1 MTRIT
6 CPVCGH
12 QQVLEPP
19 IVICKNCYAD
29 LREFVEQNGW
39 IDGGEATGKVSEQA
53 QMDFLAKIRTM
64 SKNRFRKEDR
74 GFSAL
79 SIILK
84 ETFATFFKGFPTLYP
99 LTFLS
104 IASFMLIGAL
114 VSMMSIP
121 IFFPELYEIDS
132 SNTLMNSIGIAACL
146 FISLYAQAALMFAI
160 TNKDASIGDVL
171 STALTRFLSYA
182 TLMFF
187 MIIGI
192 VLGAM
197 LFLVPGV
204 MATILF
210 VFAPFIWA
218 AENADP
224 IASLRGS
231 IQYIRKAWLRVVL
244 VLAPLPLVIIFMWF
258 FFAYGGTTILMRAQ
272 NQFVFIFIISMLM
285 SLPLMLIA
293 VYMGKIYEDMRRAE
307 GLAPVPEAAA
317 EILAP
322 AQTIPKVLP
331 TPARILTFTELMG
344 AAWNVYTKHFTTL
357 SMLNLIS
364 YLPHVIHLAIMI
376 SGVLALTWFFD
387 VFQMKGQFGLL
398 VLMIL
403 PWQIIVLL
411 IIAVFVFFLLYLASA
426 IFGLVQ
432 YLLLELAY
440 VYVIADEATGVWE
453 AIKKART
460 RLRGFF
466 RVSLYWNF
474 VVSTGWVLIIPG
486 AIFLTWYSF
495 TPIIF
500 AIQKDEQTPLSALW
514 KSRELVQGL
523 WGTVFKNLLGFRY
536 LPVGL
541 VMILALFI
549 FAGLPIYW
557 ILGMITRVFAGIH
570 LPGQLAIYFPHF
582 WLPIWSVLF
591 MSVGVIYVPLQKVF
605 LYVLYR
611 ELKDYKATQE
621 KGL

>member
-29 LREFVEQNGW
+29 LREFVEKDRGV
-39 IDGGEATGKVSEQA
+39 DGVDATGKVSEKP
-53 QMDFLAKIRTM
+53 QMDFPGKIRAM
-64 SKNRFRKEDR
+64 SQNRIRKEDR
-74 GFSAL
+74 SLSAL
-79 SIILK
+79 SIIVK
-84 ETFATFFKGFPTLYP
+84 ETFATLFKRFRTLYP

-104 IASFMLIGAL
+104 IASFMLIGPL

-121 IFFPELYEIDS
+121 IFFPELYETDLF
-132 SNTLMNSIGIAACL
+132 NTLMNSIGVTTCL
-146 FISLYAQAALMFAI
+146 VISLYAQAALMCAV
-160 TNKDASIGDVL
+160 TNKEAGIGEVL
-171 STALTRFLSYA
+171 STALPRLLSYA
-182 TLMFF
+182 VLILF
-187 MIIGI
+187 MVIAIG
-192 VLGAM
+192 VGTM

-204 MATILF
+204 IAAILF
-210 VFAPFIWA
+210 VFAPFIFA

-224 IASLRGS
+224 MASLRRS
-231 IQYIRKAWLRVVL
+231 IQYVRKAWLRVVL

-258 FFAYGGTTILMRAQ
+258 FFAYGGTAILASSQ

-285 SLPLMLIA
+285 GLPLTLIA
-293 VYMGKIYEDMRRAE
+293 VYVCKIYEDIGKSE
-307 GLAPVPEAAA
+307 GLTLVPQAAT
-317 EILAP
+317 EILTTVP
-322 AQTIPKVLP
+322 RIPEVLS
-331 TPARILTFTELMG
+331 TAARISTFTELMG
-344 AAWNVYTKHFTTL
+344 AAWDMYTKRFMAL

-364 YLPHVIHLAIMI
+364 YLPHVIHFAIMI
-376 SGVLALTWFFD
+376 SGILALTWFFD
-387 VFQMKGQFGLL
+387 AFHMEGQFGLL

-403 PWQIIVLL
+403 PWQIIALL
-411 IIAVFVFFLLYLASA
+411 IIAVVLFFLLYVASA

-440 VYVIADEATGVWE
+440 VYVIADGATGVWE

-486 AIFLTWYSF
+486 AVFFTWYSF

-500 AIQKDEQTPLSALW
+500 ALQKDEQTPLSALW

-541 VMILALFI
+541 VVILALFI

-557 ILGMITRVFAGIH
+557 ILGMITRVFAGLH
-570 LPGQLAIYFPHF
+570 LPGQLAIYSPHF
-582 WLPIWSVLF
+582 WFPIWIALF

-611 ELKDYKATQE
+611 EIEDYKATQE
-621 KGL
+621 RGL

>member
-29 LREFVEQNGW
+29 LREFVEQDSQV
-39 IDGGEATGKVSEQA
+39 DGGEATGKVSEQA
-53 QMDFLAKIRTM
+53 QMDFLEKVRTM
-64 SKNRFRKEDR
+64 SKNRLRKEDR
-74 GFSAL
+74 GFSSL

-84 ETFATFFKGFPTLYP
+84 ETFATFFKRFRALYP

-121 IFFPELYEIDS
+121 IFFPEFYEIDS

-146 FISLYAQAALMFAI
+146 FISLYAQAALIFAI
-160 TNKDASIGDVL
+160 THKDAGIGDAL
-171 STALTRFLSYA
+171 STALSRLLSYA

-187 MIIGI
+187 MIIAI

-204 MATILF
+204 IAAILF
-210 VFAPFIWA
+210 VFAPFILA
-218 AENADP
+218 VENADP

-231 IQYIRKAWLRVVL
+231 IQYVRKAWLRVVL
-244 VLAPLPLVIIFMWF
+244 ILAPLALLIIFMWF
-258 FFAYGGTTILMRAQ
+258 LFAYGGTTILVRVQ
-272 NQFVFIFIISMLM
+272 NQFVFIFIISMIM
-285 SLPLMLIA
+285 GLPLMLIA
-293 VYMGKIYEDMRRAE
+293 VYICKIYEDIKRSE
-307 GLAPVPEAAA
+307 GLTPAPQAA
-317 EILAP
+317 EEMLTT
-322 AQTIPKVLP
+322 AQTIPEILP
-331 TPARILTFTELMG
+331 TPAPISTFTVLMG
-344 AAWNVYTKHFTTL
+344 MAWNVYTERFTAL
-357 SMLNLIS
+357 SMLSLIS

-387 VFQMKGQFGLL
+387 AFHMNGQFGLL

-403 PWQIIVLL
+403 PWQIIALL
-411 IIAVFVFFLLYLASA
+411 IIAVFVFFLLYLASG

-486 AIFLTWYSF
+486 AVFWTWYSF

-500 AIQKDEQTPLSALW
+500 ALQKDEQTPLSALW

-536 LPVGL
+536 LPVSL
-541 VMILALFI
+541 MMILVLFI
-549 FAGLPIYW
+549 FAGLPMYW
-557 ILGMITRVFAGIH
+557 ILGMITRVFAGLH
-570 LPGQLAIYFPHF
+570 LPGQLAIYSSHF
-582 WLPIWSVLF
+582 WLPIWLALF
-591 MSVGVIYVPLQKVF
+591 LSVGAIYVPLQKVF